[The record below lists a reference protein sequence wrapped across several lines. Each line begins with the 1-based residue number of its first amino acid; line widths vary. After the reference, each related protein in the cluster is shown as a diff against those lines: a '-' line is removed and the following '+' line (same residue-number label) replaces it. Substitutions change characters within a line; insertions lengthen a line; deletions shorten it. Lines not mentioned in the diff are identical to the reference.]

1 MISFL
6 VVVWFCSLFIF
17 LYSGGIYY
25 FSESEAFN
33 SYPDIC
39 CVWAFNWSTI
49 YHRLICLFSFI
60 PVFLPLFFFKSL
72 LNLLQYCFCFM
83 FCFFWPWGMWDLELV
98 SLALERGLNSW
109 TTREVL
115 VFFPLSFLFLP
126 PLPSFIYKFI
136 MLILK
141 YILPVRYK

>member
-17 LYSGGIYY
+17 LYSGGICY

-60 PVFLPLFFFKSL
+60 PVFLPLFFFLSL
-72 LNLLQYCFCFM
+72 YWICYNIVSVFCFGFLAM
-83 FCFFWPWGMWDLELV
+83 RHVGSWTCTPCFG
-98 SLALERGLNSW
+98 ERSLNSW

-126 PLPSFIYKFI
+126 PLPSFIC
-136 MLILK
+136 LLC
-141 YILPVRYK
+141 